1 MRYFILL
8 FVPRFCCVC
17 YTHCAVLS
25 RFSPVQLFATLWT
38 VAQQAPL
45 SMGFSRQEYWS
56 GLPFPSLWNL
66 PDQSCFRLKASPTMF
81 SGQKGVETEGEALC
95 REISR
100 VRGDADPEDADFSP
114 QELSAHTVTFTEGAG
129 WPPLITVGV
138 SSAAANTSSQGTIPS

>member
-1 MRYFILL
+1 
-8 FVPRFCCVC
+8 
-17 YTHCAVLS
+17 
-25 RFSPVQLFATLWT
+25 
-38 VAQQAPL
+38 
-45 SMGFSRQEYWS
+45 
-56 GLPFPSLWNL
+56 
-66 PDQSCFRLKASPTMF
+66 MF

-100 VRGDADPEDADFSP
+100 VRGDADPEDTDFSP